1 MQTSS
6 SLNYPRY
13 KICHLTSVH
22 PYDDTRI
29 YVKECAALVKIGY
42 ETHLVAPDAPNE
54 VREKVHLHSVPQS
67 KNNRLQRMTNT
78 VWSVYQQAIEI
89 DADVYHFHDPELIP
103 VGLILKTKGK
113 KVIYDVHEDVPRQI
127 LSKSYI
133 PKIFRPLISRA
144 VEILENFASRYFD
157 GIIAATPFICDRFSK
172 IGWHVANINNFP
184 ILTELNIADNNWGRK
199 KRAVCYVGGI
209 VYERGLFEMVAAIG
223 KTEACLLLAGKF
235 TQLKQRDKA
244 IEMSGWK
251 NVQELGYLNRNQ
263 IAHTLAQSMGGLVV
277 LHPIANYLDA
287 LPVKMFEYMCAGI
300 PVIASNFPLW
310 KKIVEGNQCGICV
323 DAGNAEEI
331 ADAISWIVN
340 NPEQACIMGQNGL
353 KAVQEKYN
361 WGKEEEKLYAF
372 YQEVISTTKV
382 FWKP

>member
-6 SLNYPRY
+6 DLNHPRY

-29 YVKECAALVKIGY
+29 YIKECSTLVKVGY

-54 VREKVHLHSVPQS
+54 VREKIHLHSVPQS

-78 VWSVYQQAIEI
+78 VWNVYQQAIEI
-89 DADVYHFHDPELIP
+89 DADIYHFHDPELIP
-103 VGLILKTKGK
+103 VGLILKTRGK

-133 PKIFRPLISRA
+133 PKIFRSLISRA
-144 VEILENFASRYFD
+144 IESLENFASKYFD

-184 ILTELNIADNNWGRK
+184 ILNELNIAENNWGQK

-209 VYERGLFEMVAAIG
+209 GYERGIFEMVAAIG
-223 KTEACLLLAGKF
+223 KTETCLLLAGKF
-235 TQLKQRDKA
+235 TQLEQRDKA
-244 IEMSGWK
+244 IEMSGWT

-263 IAHTLAQSMGGLVV
+263 IAQTLAQSMGGLVV

-310 KKIVEGNQCGICV
+310 KKIIEENQCGICV
-323 DAGNAEEI
+323 DAVNPEEI
-331 ADAISWIVN
+331 ASAITWIVD
-340 NPEQACIMGQNGL
+340 NPEQAHLMGQNGL
-353 KAVQEKYN
+353 RAVQEKYN
-361 WGKEEEKLYAF
+361 WGNEEKKLCAF
-372 YQEVISTTKV
+372 YHEIIFTINIAR
-382 FWKP
+382 